1 MMLTF
6 YQNVV
11 YNFFI
16 SLGVLLG
23 GCLFGGVAASF
34 IGHPPLKTMVDLCEK
49 FKIWAIVMA
58 LGGTFSSFK
67 VLETGIF
74 NGEIRG
80 LVKQMFY
87 ILSALAGAN
96 VAYKILY
103 YLEGSGKL

>member
-1 MMLTF
+1 MLTF

-23 GCLFGGVAASF
+23 GCLLGGVAAAV
-34 IGHPPLKTMVDLCEK
+34 IGHPPLKTMIDLCERI
-49 FKIWAIVMA
+49 KIWAIIVA
-58 LGGTFSSFK
+58 LGGTFPSFK

-80 LVKQMFY
+80 LVKQMIY
-87 ILSALAGAN
+87 ILSALAGAHI
-96 VAYKILY
+96 AYRIIY